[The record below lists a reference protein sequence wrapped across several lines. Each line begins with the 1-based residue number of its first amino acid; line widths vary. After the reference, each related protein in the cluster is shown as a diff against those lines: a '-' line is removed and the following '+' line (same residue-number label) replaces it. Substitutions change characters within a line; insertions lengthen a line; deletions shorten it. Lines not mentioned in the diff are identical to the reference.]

1 MNRCDRPH
9 VYVPYPELVERE
21 PGGAPYE
28 IRDALGEP
36 LSTKGMVD
44 LGKRV
49 MWVPLEP
56 GARAVS
62 RHELGHVAFSPLRA
76 AQVRFDAR
84 LLMAVEDA
92 RVNLALAGLGIPVE
106 LDAEGHAQVVMLLAQ
121 DAKRRDGFALFVRS
135 IASVG
140 TSVEEAVESQLLAAP
155 GPLGALVVRWMGRVR
170 GDLEEAR
177 ALARRPVAPYAIGVA
192 LARELAREL
201 RALGLLDAN
210 LKARSRILLDCC
222 VGPRCDG
229 DGLPERPHPRHVDP
243 RSGDEQGAVEPGRL
257 TVKAAPLSV
266 PLRPGQGGGRGWRAA
281 SEGSVVRYLA
291 RWPVDG
297 AVFRR
302 RARRG
307 GGTVLVD
314 NSGSMALEVA
324 DLDRLL
330 LSTPHGMRVAVY
342 SGSGAEGELRV
353 VADGVRRAAPEHL
366 ARFGGGNVVDLPAL
380 EWLARQPLPRL
391 WVSDGGVTGVGDR
404 GSLALKQRC
413 AAVCRR
419 ARIRRV
425 AKIDDAVALLKG
437 GTSAA

>member
-1 MNRCDRPH
+1 MDACDRPH

-21 PGGAPYE
+21 ATRTPYE
-28 IRDALGEP
+28 IRDALVEP
-36 LSTKGMVD
+36 LATRGMVD
-44 LGKRV
+44 LGKRIL
-49 MWVPLEP
+49 WVPLEP
-56 GARAVS
+56 GGRAVS
-62 RHELGHVAFSPLRA
+62 RHELGHVAWSPLHA
-76 AQVRFDAR
+76 ARVHFDAR

-92 RVNLALAGLGIPVE
+92 RVNLGLAACGIPAE
-106 LDAEGHAQVVMLLAQ
+106 LDTEGHAHVVMLLAQ
-121 DAKRRDGFALFVRS
+121 DAKRHDGFALFARGV
-135 IASVG
+135 ASLG

-201 RALGLLDAN
+201 RALGLLDAK
-210 LKARSRILLDCC
+210 LKAHSRILLDCC

-229 DGLPERPHPRHVDP
+229 DGLPERPRPHFRPLP
-243 RSGDEQGAVEPGRL
+243 GDERDAVEPGRL
-257 TVKAAPLSV
+257 AVKAAPLTV
-266 PLRPGQGGGRGWRAA
+266 PLRPGLGGGRGWRAS

-302 RARRG
+302 RARRSG
-307 GGTVLVD
+307 GSVLVD
-314 NSGSMALEVA
+314 NSGSMGLELA

-330 LSTPHGMRVAVY
+330 LATPHGMRVAIY

-404 GSLALKQRC
+404 GSLVLKQRC
-413 AAVCRR
+413 AALCQR

-425 AKIDDAVALLKG
+425 AKLDAAVALLGKG
-437 GTSAA
+437 